1 MATQKELIAD
11 LIIEINS
18 MKSKL
23 PNGELKLIQKS
34 LVDLEKGQCDIREDV
49 KGIQRRLF
57 NPDNGLIVEVNKNT
71 ERMDERDAN
80 LGGWLKEIE
89 HFHGIVEWKK
99 TVQKGLWVI
108 YSAVIGIIIKLLFWN

>member
-57 NPDNGLIVEVNKNT
+57 NPDNGIIVEVNKNT

-80 LGGWLKEIE
+80 L
-89 HFHGIVEWKK
+89 
-99 TVQKGLWVI
+99 
-108 YSAVIGIIIKLLFWN
+108 SARFLLTNH

>member
-34 LVDLEKGQCDIREDV
+34 LDDLEKGQCDIKEDV

-57 NPDNGLIVEVNKNT
+57 NPDNGIIVEVNKNT

-80 LGGWLKEIE
+80 LSGWLKEIE
-89 HFHGIVEWKK
+89 HFHGIVAWKK
-99 TVQKGLWVI
+99 TVQKGLWVL
-108 YSAVIGIIIKLLFWN
+108 YSAMIGIIIKLLFWD